1 MKPLYHRLLLLGLV
15 MAAFALRVAG
25 LDRQSLWR
33 DEVDAIYFAVRNLQE
48 TLSMFVQAAQ
58 NGPLYFLGLRPWFAL
73 MGTWE
78 FVLRFP
84 SAVAGTVSIPLL
96 WQVGRLLLPASM
108 GAAKGPNKGPAT
120 GPDDKSSTQSP
131 AQPQAPATTVRGT
144 GDIPLAATWTATL
157 AAVLMTFNPYQVWYG
172 QEGKMYATITCL
184 TLLATYFWLR
194 GIGRGGVWPWVG
206 YLATVSI
213 AIYTHLLMVLVI
225 PVHFAWFLLAW
236 PASRLRWRGYGL
248 ALAGLTL
255 PYLPMVWWHW
265 WLLTSPEKLSGFSFT
280 PLGTALEGLL
290 LNHARGFIDTLP
302 SIWLAPI
309 YFLGAAG
316 LLLGASQVAERSSAS
331 TWRQPGGKVR
341 ELSLEQA
348 ELAPVLV
355 LAPWRRIAVLTA
367 WLVLP
372 VAMIFLISLRQP
384 VFTERYVIWIGPAA
398 MLALALGLRVL
409 LANGGRLGPTIVAA
423 FLVYVLGIWGYA
435 NVQQKTLT
443 IKFDLRG
450 AVQYVQAH
458 RDPSDLLILQ
468 IPHQEWSFRYY
479 SDSFRPNPFLD
490 SDARLGRWVGGPY
503 TNYGEPDDQARAA
516 VDAQMQTWTTDADDV
531 WVMYS
536 EASMWD
542 ARRLM
547 EEWLQ
552 QHAVV
557 IEQTDFPGVTV
568 RRYQLKD

>member
-1 MKPLYHRLLLLGLV
+1 MKPSYHRLLLLGLV
-15 MAAFALRVAG
+15 LAAFALRAAG

-33 DEVDAIYFAVRNLQE
+33 DEVDAIYFAVRSLPE
-48 TLSMFVQAAQ
+48 TLNMFVQAAQ
-58 NGPLYFLGLRPWFAL
+58 NGPLYFLGLRPWFGL

-84 SAVAGTVSIPLL
+84 SAVAGTLSIPLL
-96 WQVGRLLLPASM
+96 WQVGRLLLPARV
-108 GAAKGPNKGPAT
+108 GAARGSAAKRL
-120 GPDDKSSTQSP
+120 
-131 AQPQAPATTVRGT
+131 AP
-144 GDIPLAATWTATL
+144 PLAQQPTDAGAVTGTITGTATL

-184 TLLATYFWLR
+184 ALLATYFWLR
-194 GIGRGGVWPWVG
+194 GIGRGGVLPWLG
-206 YLATVSI
+206 YLATVST
-213 AIYTHLLMVLVI
+213 AIYTHLLMVLII
-225 PVHFAWFLLAW
+225 PLHLLWFLLAW
-236 PASRLRWRGYGL
+236 PASKQRRRGYGL

-265 WLLTSPEKLSGFSFT
+265 WLLTSPEKLSGFNFT
-280 PLGTALEGLL
+280 PLNSMLEGLL
-290 LNHARGFIDTLP
+290 LNHGRGFIDTVP
-302 SIWLAPI
+302 TIWLAPI

-316 LLLGASQVAERSSAS
+316 LLLGTAQVVERSSVN
-331 TWRQPGGKVR
+331 TGRQQAQKR
-341 ELSLEQA
+341 E
-348 ELAPVLV
+348 ELPLDRTEPPSVLV
-355 LAPWRRIAVLTA
+355 LAPWRRIVLLAA
-367 WLVLP
+367 WLLLP

-384 VFTERYVIWIGPAA
+384 VFTERYVIWVGPAA
-398 MLALALGLRVL
+398 MLTLALGLRVL
-409 LANGGRLGPTIVAA
+409 LANAGRLGPATVAA
-423 FLVYVLGIWGYA
+423 FLIYVLGVWGYV
-435 NVQQKTLT
+435 NVQQKTMT

-458 RDPSDLLILQ
+458 RDPNDLLILQ

-503 TNYGEPDDQARAA
+503 TNYGEPDEQARAA
-516 VDAQMQTWTTDADDV
+516 VDAQMQAWTAGADDV
-531 WVMYS
+531 WVMFS

-547 EEWLQ
+547 DAWLE

-557 IEQTDFPGVTV
+557 VDQMDFPGVAV
-568 RRYQLKD
+568 RRYRLNN